1 MDPDTEIWSIWVN
14 SSETTAY
21 TARDNE
27 VIVADIS
34 PKVTAT
40 LLPGSHLGF
49 RANLRQK
56 ILQKKKNVCIVS
68 ILFKGFANSE
78 HKRLTVKTTPE

>member
-1 MDPDTEIWSIWVN
+1 MTVTNKKGLEGMDPDTEIWSIWVN

-40 LLPGSHLGF
+40 LLPGLIS
-49 RANLRQK
+49 
-56 ILQKKKNVCIVS
+56 VS
-68 ILFKGFANSE
+68 EPI
-78 HKRLTVKTTPE
+78 

>member
-40 LLPGSHLGF
+40 LLPGLISVSEPIWDKKF
-49 RANLRQK
+49 CK
-56 ILQKKKNVCIVS
+56 KKKNVCIVS

>member
-34 PKVTAT
+34 PKVTAP
-40 LLPGSHLGF
+40 LLPGLIS
-49 RANLRQK
+49 
-56 ILQKKKNVCIVS
+56 VS
-68 ILFKGFANSE
+68 EPI
-78 HKRLTVKTTPE
+78 

>member
-1 MDPDTEIWSIWVN
+1 MDPDIEIWSIWVN

-40 LLPGSHLGF
+40 LLPGLIS
-49 RANLRQK
+49 
-56 ILQKKKNVCIVS
+56 VS
-68 ILFKGFANSE
+68 EPI
-78 HKRLTVKTTPE
+78 